1 MEGNSFEGSD
11 YTSNLDQYLG
21 ISGESSESYQV
32 PLPHLAPI
40 EAEQIADKLVTHLSY
55 TWLAAGAATF
65 LGLIIFTLKMTGLSG
80 KIREKIRPSAGSY
93 KRMDEEEPF
102 IEKSDEV
109 FDMAPEPLPPK
120 DYYPLTCV
128 LFKSLPRN

>member
-1 MEGNSFEGSD
+1 M
-11 YTSNLDQYLG
+11 
-21 ISGESSESYQV
+21 
-32 PLPHLAPI
+32 PHLAPI

-65 LGLIIFTLKMTGLSG
+65 LGLIVFTLKMTGISG
-80 KIREKIRPSAGSY
+80 KIREVRTDHFNFELKLNFQKIRPSAGSY

-109 FDMAPEPLPPK
+109 FDMAPEPIPPK
-120 DYYPLTCV
+120 DY
-128 LFKSLPRN
+128 